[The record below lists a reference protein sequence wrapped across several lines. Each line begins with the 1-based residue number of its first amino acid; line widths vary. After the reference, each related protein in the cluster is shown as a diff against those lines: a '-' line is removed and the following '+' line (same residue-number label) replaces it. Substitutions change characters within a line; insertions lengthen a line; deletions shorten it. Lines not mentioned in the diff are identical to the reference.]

1 MNGEKKKYV
10 PTVPM
15 TLPLP
20 EGTLNWSELVEDLGK
35 ANRALAR
42 YAGLLY
48 AMENPRLLLSPFFRD
63 EAVRSNRIE
72 GTRVD
77 TVTVLRSEA
86 GDAAR
91 DEAEKHDLREV
102 FNYREAMDYAVSE
115 LERRPMSPD
124 FLKGL
129 HCVLLDSVRGED
141 KSPGKF
147 RELQNYIGSEL
158 GGIENARFIPPD
170 PLCVPALMDN
180 WTAYLASTEKD
191 PIVQA
196 AIIHAQ
202 FEIIHPFCD
211 GNGRLGRMLLP
222 LFFFSKGV
230 LPAPMFYLS
239 RYLERFETEYKNALL
254 GITATGDWTSWVRF
268 FARAVAA
275 QAEENLAIS
284 EKIQTY
290 YRDTKKRILEN
301 TRSQHAISLWDA
313 IVATPVF
320 RISSLKLLKAPSR
333 IALMQLVAQFEK
345 MGIIHRIEAAA
356 GRKGALYVCAP
367 LVNIPEQK
375 EIF

>member
-1 MNGEKKKYV
+1 M
-10 PTVPM
+10 
-15 TLPLP
+15 
-20 EGTLNWSELVEDLGK
+20 
-35 ANRALAR
+35 
-42 YAGLLY
+42 
-48 AMENPRLLLSPFFRD
+48 
-63 EAVRSNRIE
+63 
-72 GTRVD
+72 
-77 TVTVLRSEA
+77 
-86 GDAAR
+86 
-91 DEAEKHDLREV
+91 
-102 FNYREAMDYAVSE
+102 
-115 LERRPMSPD
+115 
-124 FLKGL
+124 
-129 HCVLLDSVRGED
+129 
-141 KSPGKF
+141 
-147 RELQNYIGSEL
+147 GSEL

-254 GITATGDWTSWVRF
+254 GITANGDWTSWVRF
-268 FARAVAA
+268 FARAVTA

-313 IVATPVF
+313 IVSTPVF

-333 IALMQLVAQFEK
+333 IALMQLVTQFEK
-345 MGIIHRIEAAA
+345 MGIIHRIEPAA

>member
-1 MNGEKKKYV
+1 MDGEKKKYV
-10 PTVPM
+10 PTDPM
-15 TLPLP
+15 VLPLP

-86 GDAAR
+86 GDVAR

-102 FNYREAMDYAVSE
+102 FNYREAMDYAVAE
-115 LERRPMSPD
+115 LEHRPMSSD

-129 HCVLLDSVRGED
+129 HCVLLDSARGEG

-158 GGIENARFIPPD
+158 GGIENARFVPPD

-180 WTAYLASTEKD
+180 WAAYLVSTEKD

-202 FEIIHPFCD
+202 FEIIHPFCE

-222 LFFFSKGV
+222 LFFFSKGI

-254 GITATGDWTSWVRF
+254 GITANGDWTSWVRF
-268 FARAVAA
+268 FARAVTA

-290 YRDTKKRILEN
+290 YRDTKKRVLEN

-313 IVATPVF
+313 IVAMPVF

-345 MGIIHRIEAAA
+345 IGIIHRIEAAT

>member
-1 MNGEKKKYV
+1 MSEERKKYT
-10 PTVPM
+10 PFNPNF
-15 TLPLP
+15 LPLP
-20 EGTLNWSELVEDLGK
+20 EGTLNWADLVEELGR
-35 ANRALAR
+35 ANRALAK

-72 GTRVD
+72 GARVD
-77 TVTVLRSEA
+77 TVAVLRSEA
-86 GDAAR
+86 GDAAKDESENR
-91 DEAEKHDLREV
+91 DLQEV
-102 FNYREAMDYAVSE
+102 FNYRRAMDYAVEE
-115 LERRPMSPD
+115 LSRRPMSLD

-129 HCVLLDSVRGED
+129 HRVLLESVRGND

-147 RELQNYIGSEL
+147 REIQNYIGSEFC
-158 GGIENARFIPPD
+158 GIENARFIPPD

-180 WTAYLASTEKD
+180 WIAYLSSTEKD

-196 AIIHAQ
+196 AIVHAQ

-222 LFFFSKGV
+222 LFFFGKKE

-239 RYLERFETEYKNALL
+239 RYLERFESEYKNALL
-254 GITATGDWTSWVRF
+254 GITSSGNWTAWVRF

-275 QAEENLAIS
+275 QAEENLGIA
-284 EKIQTY
+284 EKIQSY
-290 YRDTKKRILEN
+290 YRNTKKRILEN
-301 TRSQHAISLWDA
+301 TRSQHAIPLLDA

-320 RISSLKLLKAPSR
+320 RISTLKLLKAPSR
-333 IALMQLVAQFEK
+333 IILMQLVSQFEK
-345 MGIIHRIEAAA
+345 MGILRCIEPSA
-356 GRKGALYVCAP
+356 GRKGALYACPP

>member
-1 MNGEKKKYV
+1 MDGEKKKYV
-10 PTVPM
+10 PTDPM

-48 AMENPRLLLSPFFRD
+48 ATENPRLLLSPFFRD

-77 TVTVLRSEA
+77 TVAVLRSEA

-91 DEAEKHDLREV
+91 DESEKHDLREV
-102 FNYREAMDYAVSE
+102 FNYREAMDYAVAE
-115 LERRPMSPD
+115 LERRPMSLD

-129 HCVLLDSVRGED
+129 HRVLLDSVCGED
-141 KSPGKF
+141 RSPGKF

-180 WTAYLASTEKD
+180 WAAYLASTEKD

-196 AIIHAQ
+196 AIVHAQ

-239 RYLERFETEYKNALL
+239 RYLERFEPKYKNALL
-254 GITATGDWTSWVRF
+254 GITKNGDWTAWVRF

-275 QAEENLAIS
+275 QAEENLGIA
-284 EKIQTY
+284 EKIQSY
-290 YRDTKKRILEN
+290 YRDAKKRILEN
-301 TRSQHAISLWDA
+301 TRSQHAIPLLDA

-320 RISSLKLLKAPSR
+320 RISSLKLLKGPSR

-345 MGIIHRIEAAA
+345 MGIVRCIEPSA

-375 EIF
+375 EIY

>member
-1 MNGEKKKYV
+1 MDGEKKKYV
-10 PTVPM
+10 PSNPM

-42 YAGLLY
+42 YAGVLY

-86 GDAAR
+86 GDVAR
-91 DEAEKHDLREV
+91 DESEKHDLREV
-102 FNYREAMDYAVSE
+102 FNYREAMDYAVAE
-115 LERRPMSPD
+115 LERRPISPD

-196 AIIHAQ
+196 AIVHAQ

-254 GITATGDWTSWVRF
+254 GITANGDWTSWVRF
-268 FARAVAA
+268 FARAVTA

-313 IVATPVF
+313 IVSTPVF

-333 IALMQLVAQFEK
+333 IALMQLVSQFEK
-345 MGIIHRIEAAA
+345 MGIIHRIEPAA

>member
-1 MNGEKKKYV
+1 MDGEKKKYV
-10 PTVPM
+10 PSVPM

-42 YAGLLY
+42 YAGVLY

-77 TVTVLRSEA
+77 TVAVLRSEA

-91 DEAEKHDLREV
+91 DESEKHDLREV
-102 FNYREAMDYAVSE
+102 FNYREAMDYAVAE

-124 FLKGL
+124 FLKSL
-129 HCVLLDSVRGED
+129 HCVLLDFVRGED

-254 GITATGDWTSWVRF
+254 GITANGDWTSWVRF
-268 FARAVAA
+268 FARAVTA
-275 QAEENLAIS
+275 QAEENLSIS

-313 IVATPVF
+313 IVSTPVF

-333 IALMQLVAQFEK
+333 IALMQLVSQFEK
-345 MGIIHRIEAAA
+345 MGIVRCIEPAA

>member
-1 MNGEKKKYV
+1 
-10 PTVPM
+10 
-15 TLPLP
+15 
-20 EGTLNWSELVEDLGK
+20 
-35 ANRALAR
+35 
-42 YAGLLY
+42 
-48 AMENPRLLLSPFFRD
+48 
-63 EAVRSNRIE
+63 
-72 GTRVD
+72 
-77 TVTVLRSEA
+77 
-86 GDAAR
+86 
-91 DEAEKHDLREV
+91 
-102 FNYREAMDYAVSE
+102 
-115 LERRPMSPD
+115 
-124 FLKGL
+124 
-129 HCVLLDSVRGED
+129 
-141 KSPGKF
+141 
-147 RELQNYIGSEL
+147 
-158 GGIENARFIPPD
+158 
-170 PLCVPALMDN
+170 MDN

-230 LPAPMFYLS
+230 LPTPMFYLS

-254 GITATGDWTSWVRF
+254 GITANGDWTSWVRF
-268 FARAVAA
+268 FARVVTA

-313 IVATPVF
+313 IVSTPMF

-333 IALMQLVAQFEK
+333 IALMQLVTQFEK
-345 MGIIHRIEAAA
+345 MGIIHRIEPAA

>member
-1 MNGEKKKYV
+1 MDGEKKKYV
-10 PTVPM
+10 PSNPM

-77 TVTVLRSEA
+77 TVAVLRSEA
-86 GDAAR
+86 GDVAR
-91 DEAEKHDLREV
+91 DESEKHDLREV
-102 FNYREAMDYAVSE
+102 FNYREAMDYAVAE
-115 LERRPMSPD
+115 LERRPISPD

-211 GNGRLGRMLLP
+211 GNGRLGRMLLT

-230 LPAPMFYLS
+230 LPTPMFYLS

-254 GITATGDWTSWVRF
+254 GITANGDWTSWIRF
-268 FARAVAA
+268 FARAVTA

-313 IVATPVF
+313 IVSTPVF

-333 IALMQLVAQFEK
+333 IALMQLVSQFEK
-345 MGIIHRIEAAA
+345 MGIVRCIEHSA